1 MNVFLFICFMLDYE
15 DYRRMLVNLGLKD
28 SEFKSAWQYARWQ
41 MKEYRRKKRHDRNKP
56 AQ

>member
-1 MNVFLFICFMLDYE
+1 MNVFLFFCFMLDYE

-41 MKEYRRKKRHDRNKP
+41 MKEYRRKKRHDRTKP